1 MCKHYLLEGLLIL
14 SVLEGVNEWVDGR
27 GHPGEHRGD
36 DMEGGDTEV
45 IIDDIDQHQGEE
57 ADQERDEDSQ
67 HHLDREAVF
76 YINIICHFECLKLFQ
91 CLTTQNT

>member
-1 MCKHYLLEGLLIL
+1 MYKYYLLEGLLIL
-14 SVLEGVNEWVDGR
+14 SVFEGVNEWVDSG

-57 ADQERDEDSQ
+57 ADQEGDEDSQ
-67 HHLDREAVF
+67 HHLDREAVLNKYLYVILYAKHSF
-76 YINIICHFECLKLFQ
+76 NI
-91 CLTTQNT
+91 